1 MKRREDW
8 DALANAAEGSD
19 RKTRSAARQTVNV
32 TIMAEPDIN
41 LETVGQ
47 LLALIAHDLRNP
59 LSALHS
65 NIGFLASVL
74 QSQDEDVAD
83 ALSDG
88 MVSCDGLSHI
98 IDNIDLFGQAL
109 RHAQS
114 PARTAV
120 DALGLL
126 REVVE
131 RCEPV
136 AVSHGIHIAAEL
148 PPGAEGLEVLGAREL
163 LAKSLSNLIRNCIQH
178 APPQSQV
185 SVKTRIVEERL
196 EVLVLDCGVPLDD
209 ELWGCVFTAEGQVAA
224 KASSMGRYSRGMG
237 LFAARLAANAG
248 GGGVGVVPAPE
259 GFNNAL
265 KLSLEIHRE

>member
-1 MKRREDW
+1 M
-8 DALANAAEGSD
+8 
-19 RKTRSAARQTVNV
+19 V
-32 TIMAEPDIN
+32 EPDIK

-74 QSQDEDVAD
+74 QTQDEDVAD

-109 RHAQS
+109 RQAQA
-114 PARTAV
+114 PARTPI

-126 REVVE
+126 REVIE
-131 RCEPV
+131 RCESV
-136 AVSHGIHIAAEL
+136 AVSHGIEIAVEL
-148 PPGAEGLEVLGAREL
+148 PPQAEGVEVLGARDL

-178 APPQSQV
+178 APPRSQV
-185 SVKTRIVEERL
+185 LVRAQVAPEHFD
-196 EVLVLDCGVPLDD
+196 VLVLDSGVPLDG

-224 KASSMGRYSRGMG
+224 KASSLGRYSRGMG
-237 LFAARLAANAG
+237 LFAARLAAQAG
-248 GGGVGVVPAPE
+248 GGTVSVVPAFE

-265 KLSLEIHRE
+265 KLALETHAE

>member
-1 MKRREDW
+1 
-8 DALANAAEGSD
+8 
-19 RKTRSAARQTVNV
+19 
-32 TIMAEPDIN
+32 MAEPDIK

-74 QSQDEDVAD
+74 QAQDEDVAD

-109 RHAQS
+109 RQAQA
-114 PARTAV
+114 PAQTAV
-120 DALGLL
+120 DAHGLV
-126 REVVE
+126 REVLE

-136 AVSHGIHIAAEL
+136 AVSHGIQIAAEL
-148 PPGAEGLEVLGAREL
+148 APDADGLEVLGAREL

-178 APPQSQV
+178 APPQSAV
-185 SVKTRIVEERL
+185 LVKTRAAAERF
-196 EVLVLDCGVPLDD
+196 EVLVLDGGVPLDD
-209 ELWGCVFTAEGQVAA
+209 ELWGCVFTADGQVAA

-237 LFAARLAANAG
+237 LFAARLAATAG
-248 GGGVGVVPAPE
+248 GGAVGIVPAPE
-259 GFNNAL
+259 RFNNAL
-265 KLSLEIHRE
+265 MLSLELHRE